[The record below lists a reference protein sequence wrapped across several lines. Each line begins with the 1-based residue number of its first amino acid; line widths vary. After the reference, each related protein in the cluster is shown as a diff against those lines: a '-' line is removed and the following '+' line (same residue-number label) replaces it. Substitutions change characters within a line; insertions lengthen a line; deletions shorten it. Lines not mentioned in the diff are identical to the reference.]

1 MLDKLKEEVFQAN
14 VDLPKHGLVKYTWGN
29 VSAIDRDSGLFVIKP
44 SGVTYEKMTAQD
56 MVVVDLDG
64 RVVEGEL
71 NPSSDTLTH
80 AVLYKH
86 YPQIGGIAHTHST
99 WATIWAQAGLDVQAM
114 GTTHADTF
122 YGSVPCARFLTEKE
136 VNDGYEVET
145 GKVIIETF
153 EERGLDVIAVPGI
166 LLQGHGPFTWGKDA
180 KSAVM
185 NSVVL
190 DEVSKMNFFTQ
201 KLNGLAEELPQR
213 ILDKHYLRKHGQN
226 AYYGQGSK
234 RLTYRKE
241 DYHVKNSSKR
251 ILVYCWF
258 TASLRRRSTSRSKS
272 TRANDD

>member
-64 RVVEGEL
+64 HVVEGEL

-153 EERGLDVIAVPGI
+153 EERGLDVLAVPGI

-201 KLNGLAEELPQR
+201 KLNGLAAELPQR

-226 AYYGQGSK
+226 AYYGQGQ
-234 RLTYRKE
+234 
-241 DYHVKNSSKR
+241 
-251 ILVYCWF
+251 
-258 TASLRRRSTSRSKS
+258 
-272 TRANDD
+272 

>member
-64 RVVEGEL
+64 HVVEGEL

-153 EERGLDVIAVPGI
+153 EERGLDVLAVPGI

-180 KSAVM
+180 KTAVM

-226 AYYGQGSK
+226 AYYGQGQ
-234 RLTYRKE
+234 
-241 DYHVKNSSKR
+241 
-251 ILVYCWF
+251 
-258 TASLRRRSTSRSKS
+258 
-272 TRANDD
+272 

>member
-86 YPQIGGIAHTHST
+86 YTQIGGIAHTHST

-153 EERGLDVIAVPGI
+153 EKRGLDVLAVPGI

-180 KSAVM
+180 KTAVM

-226 AYYGQGSK
+226 AYYGQGQ
-234 RLTYRKE
+234 
-241 DYHVKNSSKR
+241 
-251 ILVYCWF
+251 
-258 TASLRRRSTSRSKS
+258 
-272 TRANDD
+272 

>member
-14 VDLPKHGLVKYTWGN
+14 LDLPKHGLVKYTWGN
-29 VSAIDRDSGLFVIKP
+29 VSAVDRDSGLFVIKP

-153 EERGLDVIAVPGI
+153 EKRGLDVLAVPGI

-226 AYYGQGSK
+226 AYYGQG
-234 RLTYRKE
+234 
-241 DYHVKNSSKR
+241 N
-251 ILVYCWF
+251 
-258 TASLRRRSTSRSKS
+258 
-272 TRANDD
+272 

>member
-153 EERGLDVIAVPGI
+153 EERGLDVLAVPGI

-226 AYYGQGSK
+226 AYYGQGQ
-234 RLTYRKE
+234 
-241 DYHVKNSSKR
+241 
-251 ILVYCWF
+251 
-258 TASLRRRSTSRSKS
+258 
-272 TRANDD
+272 

>member
-44 SGVTYEKMTAQD
+44 SGVTYEKMTAKD

-153 EERGLDVIAVPGI
+153 EKRGLDVLAVPGI

-190 DEVSKMNFFTQ
+190 DEVAKMNFFTQ
-201 KLNGLAEELPQR
+201 KLNGLAEGLPQR
-213 ILDKHYLRKHGQN
+213 ILDKHYLRKHGKN
-226 AYYGQGSK
+226 AYYGQG
-234 RLTYRKE
+234 
-241 DYHVKNSSKR
+241 H
-251 ILVYCWF
+251 
-258 TASLRRRSTSRSKS
+258 
-272 TRANDD
+272 

>member
-1 MLDKLKEEVFQAN
+1 VLDKLKEEVFQAN
-14 VDLPKHGLVKYTWGN
+14 LDLPKHGLVKYTWGN

-56 MVVVDLDG
+56 MVVVDLEG

-86 YPQIGGIAHTHST
+86 YPEIGGIAHTHST
-99 WATIWAQAGLDVQAM
+99 WATIWAQAGLDVQAI

-153 EERGLDVIAVPGI
+153 EKRGLDVLAVPGI

-213 ILDKHYLRKHGQN
+213 ILDKHYLRKHGKN
-226 AYYGQGSK
+226 AYYGQGQ
-234 RLTYRKE
+234 
-241 DYHVKNSSKR
+241 
-251 ILVYCWF
+251 
-258 TASLRRRSTSRSKS
+258 
-272 TRANDD
+272 

>member
-14 VDLPKHGLVKYTWGN
+14 LDLPKHGLVKYTWGN
-29 VSAIDRDSGLFVIKP
+29 VSAVDRDSGLFVIKP

-153 EERGLDVIAVPGI
+153 EERGLDVLAVPGI

-226 AYYGQGSK
+226 AYYGQG
-234 RLTYRKE
+234 
-241 DYHVKNSSKR
+241 N
-251 ILVYCWF
+251 
-258 TASLRRRSTSRSKS
+258 
-272 TRANDD
+272 

>member
-14 VDLPKHGLVKYTWGN
+14 LDLPKHGLVKYTWGN
-29 VSAIDRDSGLFVIKP
+29 VSAVDRDSGLFVIKP

-86 YPQIGGIAHTHST
+86 YPEIGGIAHTHST

-153 EERGLDVIAVPGI
+153 EKRGLDVLAVPGI

-180 KSAVM
+180 KTAVM

-226 AYYGQGSK
+226 AYYGQGQ
-234 RLTYRKE
+234 
-241 DYHVKNSSKR
+241 
-251 ILVYCWF
+251 
-258 TASLRRRSTSRSKS
+258 
-272 TRANDD
+272 